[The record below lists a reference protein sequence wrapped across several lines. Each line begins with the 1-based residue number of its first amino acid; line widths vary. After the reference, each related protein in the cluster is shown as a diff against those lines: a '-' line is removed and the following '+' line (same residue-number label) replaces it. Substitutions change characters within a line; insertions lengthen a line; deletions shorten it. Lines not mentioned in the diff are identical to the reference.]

1 MIHLEEI
8 TVIDAP
14 IERCFDLARSVEV
27 HLVANIHSGEQ
38 ALAIGGITSGLPERS
53 QQVTW
58 RAKHFGV
65 WQNLTS
71 EYTAMQPPTYFQAT
85 MAKGIFRSMQADHY
99 FRTLPSGSTEMRD
112 DFRVA
117 APLPVLGSLAEALFL
132 RRYMLALLRE
142 RNAVIKQIAESN
154 DWQRYL
160 PTHQAELQQ
169 RAELQSERP
178 IQ

>member
-1 MIHLEEI
+1 MIHLKEN
-8 TVIDAP
+8 TVIHAP

-38 ALAIGGITSGLPERS
+38 ALAIGGITSGLPKLS

-85 MAKGIFRSMQADHY
+85 MVKGIFRSMQADHY
-99 FRTLPSGSTEMRD
+99 FGTLPSGATEMRD

-117 APLPVLGSLAEALFL
+117 APLPAFGALAEALFL
-132 RRYMLALLRE
+132 RRYMLTLLRE

-160 PTHQAELQQ
+160 PFHAKELHQSAEQ
-169 RAELQSERP
+169 QSERP
-178 IQ
+178 TQ